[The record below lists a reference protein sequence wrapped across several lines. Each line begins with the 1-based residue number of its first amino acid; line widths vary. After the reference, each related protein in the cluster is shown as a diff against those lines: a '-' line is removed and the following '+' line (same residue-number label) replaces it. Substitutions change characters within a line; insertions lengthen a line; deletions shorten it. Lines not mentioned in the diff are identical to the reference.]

1 MRIGLTVVVAVAG
14 ALGLAVV
21 QWPAQAEDKP
31 AFKDDREKASYG
43 LGVYWGNQLKR
54 NNMDLDLDVLVGAL
68 KDTVAG
74 HDLKLTDQQASEA
87 LKTYQQEMRKQT
99 AEKNKKEGDT
109 FLAENKTKPGVKTQE
124 VKLHDGSTAEWQ
136 YKILTE
142 GNGPIPKSNDTVTVN
157 YRGTLLNGKEFDSSY
172 KRGQPGKFTVNRV
185 VRGWSEALQLM
196 KVGSKWD
203 LYIPATLAYGDNGTP
218 TIDPGST
225 LTFEVE
231 LLGIEPPQA
240 PSTPQPLTSDIIKV
254 PSAEELKKGA
264 KIEVIKPEDA
274 AKIAQQQQDQQKK
287 QSDPAKPDQR

>member
-1 MRIGLTVVVAVAG
+1 MRIGLTAVAVAG
-14 ALGLAVV
+14 ALGFAVV
-21 QWPAQAEDKP
+21 EWPAHAEDKP

-54 NNMDLDLDVLVGAL
+54 NNMDLDLDVLFGAL

-74 HDLKLTDQQASEA
+74 HELKLTDQQASEA
-87 LKTYQQEMRKQT
+87 LKTYQQEVRKQT
-99 AEKNKKEGDT
+99 AEKNKKDGDA

-124 VKLHDGSTAEWQ
+124 VKLHDGSTAELQ

-172 KRGQPGKFTVNRV
+172 KRGQPGKFTVSRV
-185 VRGWSEALQLM
+185 VRGWTEALQMM

-203 LYIPATLAYGDNGTP
+203 LYIPSTLAYGDNGTP
-218 TIDPGST
+218 MIDPGST

-274 AKIAQQQQDQQKK
+274 AKIAQQQQEQQKK
-287 QSDPAKPDQR
+287 QSDSAKPDQK